1 MVLKTSAVRRQK
13 QQQGDAKISSTAPT
27 ASVAAK
33 MEVED
38 VSSGDNPFIIIICT
52 LTECK
57 LDTIQEIGDVFVSK
71 MDEYKIMNFDQS
83 TVLHRVKEAAGAS
96 FGHVSVLLPT
106 LNCTN
111 DLEMRTTS
119 WIVRETEYVP
129 TTLLPNRIEDM
140 LVAKPA
146 IGCLFFDSILPTKVN
161 ADTRAFILI
170 KQLMR

>member
-71 MDEYKIMNFDQS
+71 MDE
-83 TVLHRVKEAAGAS
+83 
-96 FGHVSVLLPT
+96 
-106 LNCTN
+106 
-111 DLEMRTTS
+111 
-119 WIVRETEYVP
+119 
-129 TTLLPNRIEDM
+129 
-140 LVAKPA
+140 
-146 IGCLFFDSILPTKVN
+146 
-161 ADTRAFILI
+161 
-170 KQLMR
+170 